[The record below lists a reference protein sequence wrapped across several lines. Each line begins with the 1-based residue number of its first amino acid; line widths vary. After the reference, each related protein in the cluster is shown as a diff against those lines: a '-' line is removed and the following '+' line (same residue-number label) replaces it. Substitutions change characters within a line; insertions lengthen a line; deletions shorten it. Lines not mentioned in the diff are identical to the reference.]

1 MNKSQ
6 LNDPLFGPFLVIS
19 EVESPDYKTKSA
31 NSKIWVFWVIF
42 MLLNHFVIDIQNIRC
57 LETFFTPL
65 WPLWNS
71 EVFGSELAVSISW
84 NLVLFEL
91 FLFSVF
97 LKCQRMFFEEILFW
111 YAKTSE
117 GCQSGLEGFIF
128 FLQCLLVRK
137 GQHCLP
143 NGNWF

>member
-1 MNKSQ
+1 MTTLK
-6 LNDPLFGPFLVIS
+6 FGG
-19 EVESPDYKTKSA
+19 
-31 NSKIWVFWVIF
+31 FW
-42 MLLNHFVIDIQNIRC
+42 
-57 LETFFTPL
+57 
-65 WPLWNS
+65 
-71 EVFGSELAVSISW
+71 FGTGNISW
-84 NLVLFEL
+84 NLVLLEL
-91 FLFSVF
+91 FLFSAF

-143 NGNWF
+143 NGNWFTNTLTSLKYKRWQGGGRKRINAMITGMAFYSYCVFSFFELRYCNMYVKLLHDIITIYLL